1 MLLLAALVAAA
12 AWSYGF
18 AQTIPVQS
26 PLSVTKS
33 KGTARLECHFKDN
46 SQDFDRTV
54 IHWYQQKEGKA
65 PERLLFFSAGKATVE
80 SGFQASRYMVEKVPG
95 QKRCVLTIKDIIQ
108 DDAAT
113 YYCAYWDPHH
123 DRNGFAQTIP
133 VQSPLSVTKSKG
145 SVHLQCHFKDNS
157 QDFGNIVIHWY
168 QQKEGKAPE
177 RFLYFSA
184 TQKVD
189 DGFQANKYRVEKFP
203 SQKLCILTINDVIQ
217 DDTATYY
224 CAYWHSHCVKVEN
237 SAIVLGQIYQQPL
250 NQRDFFCRLCKKS
263 AVQEILLSIIRL
275 WDADVKIFGSGTKLI
290 VSSKGASPPANSEIM
305 QKQHQNQITYVC
317 LIEKFYPEV
326 IRVMWT
332 DEANKEV
339 TEKVVKGDTWKS
351 AEKDGYSIG
360 SWLTV
365 PAENKDK
372 KYYCKY
378 EHESKQDS
386 LSTQDS
392 AKTPALQEDCSTY
405 PGNGTVFNEEHL
417 MHRTAYLM
425 YIVLL
430 LKSSMYYLIVLFF
443 IYRMWAPTKHQ
454 GKKA

>member
-1 MLLLAALVAAA
+1 
-12 AWSYGF
+12 
-18 AQTIPVQS
+18 
-26 PLSVTKS
+26 
-33 KGTARLECHFKDN
+33 
-46 SQDFDRTV
+46 
-54 IHWYQQKEGKA
+54 
-65 PERLLFFSAGKATVE
+65 
-80 SGFQASRYMVEKVPG
+80 
-95 QKRCVLTIKDIIQ
+95 
-108 DDAAT
+108 
-113 YYCAYWDPHH
+113 
-123 DRNGFAQTIP
+123 
-133 VQSPLSVTKSKG
+133 
-145 SVHLQCHFKDNS
+145 
-157 QDFGNIVIHWY
+157 NIVIHWY

-224 CAYWHSHCVKVEN
+224 CAYWHSHCALIYSEYYKV
-237 SAIVLGQIYQQPL
+237 
-250 NQRDFFCRLCKKS
+250 
-263 AVQEILLSIIRL
+263 
-275 WDADVKIFGSGTKLI
+275 FGTGTKLI
-290 VSSKGASPPANSEIM
+290 VSGKGASPPANSEIM

-386 LSTQDS
+386 LSTQALFPLDS

-443 IYRMWAPTKHQ
+443 IYR
-454 GKKA
+454 